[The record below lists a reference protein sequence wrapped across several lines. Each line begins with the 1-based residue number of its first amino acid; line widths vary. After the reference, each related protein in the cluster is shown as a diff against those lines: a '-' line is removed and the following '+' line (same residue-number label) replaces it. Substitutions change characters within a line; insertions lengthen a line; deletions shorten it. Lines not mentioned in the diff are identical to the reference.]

1 MPKMPFRRRKPL
13 SERIAEKL
21 STARAQATEQIESTA
36 SSIADQAVAGVKAA
50 AHRLPSSP
58 IDREKVSQDAHDVAH
73 LAATTAVDLWDRARS
88 KSTSVKESI
97 PSRDYLS
104 EQLGVAAASIDKRA
118 RDAEKAV
125 HAKATHARE
134 RVKAVE
140 PAIEERLVAAKDH
153 GVEIVDESVKTGRSV
168 FATILW
174 LGAAFAAIYYLLF
187 DRERRDKIW
196 SVTKEVAA
204 ETKDI
209 INDLRGYDQ
218 EFA

>member
-13 SERIAEKL
+13 KERIAEKL
-21 STARAQATEQIESTA
+21 STARNQATEQIESTA
-36 SSIADQAVAGVKAA
+36 SSLADQAVAGMKAA
-50 AHRLPSSP
+50 ASHLPSSP
-58 IDREKVSQDAHDVAH
+58 IDRDKVSHEAHDVAH

-88 KSTSVKESI
+88 KSTAVKESI
-97 PSRDYLS
+97 PSRDSLS

-118 RDAEKAV
+118 RDAEKMV
-125 HAKATHARE
+125 HAKASHARD
-134 RVKAVE
+134 RAKTIE
-140 PAIEERLVAAKDH
+140 PVIEERVVAANDR
-153 GVEIVDESVKTGRSV
+153 GVELADEAVKTGRSV
-168 FATILW
+168 FATVLW
-174 LGAAFAAIYYLLF
+174 LGAAFAAIYFLLF

-209 INDLRGYDQ
+209 INDIRGYDQ